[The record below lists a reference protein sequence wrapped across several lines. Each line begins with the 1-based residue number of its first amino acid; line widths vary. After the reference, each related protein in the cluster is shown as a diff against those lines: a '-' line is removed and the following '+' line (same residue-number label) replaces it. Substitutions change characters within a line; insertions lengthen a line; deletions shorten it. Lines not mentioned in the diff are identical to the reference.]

1 MSRHEN
7 EHRHTSTGDEAR
19 PATGG
24 AGSTESP
31 TDLPKRSWWG
41 VLKRTTKQFKADSL
55 SDAAAALTY
64 YGLLAIFPALLAL
77 VSILGLVGSPAT
89 KPLLDHIRDLGPGS
103 VRQILTAVV
112 QQLQAAQGKAGIALA
127 IGIILA
133 LWSAS
138 GYVAAF
144 TRAANN
150 VYGIDEG
157 RPFWKALPTRLALTV
172 VLVVLLAL
180 TATGVVFTGTLATKT
195 GKILGVGE
203 NAVQVWGIVKWP
215 ILVIIVTAM
224 VTLLYWAAPNAKRPK
239 LRWIVPGS
247 LVAVAL
253 WIIASGAFALYVAD
267 LGSLNSTYGSIGAV
281 ILFLLW
287 FWVSNVAILLGLEFN
302 FELERGR
309 AIEAGHPPEEEPHLE
324 PRDTHEPPPD
334 TAQDHD
340 SPSH

>member
-7 EHRHTSTGDEAR
+7 EHRHINAADETR

-24 AGSTESP
+24 AGPTESP

-77 VSILGLVGSPAT
+77 VSILGLVGSSAT
-89 KPLLDHIRDLGPGS
+89 KPLLDHLRDLGPGS
-103 VRQILTAVV
+103 VRQILTTVV
-112 QQLQAAQGKAGIALA
+112 QQLQNAQGKAGIALA

-138 GYVAAF
+138 GYIAAF
-144 TRAANN
+144 MRAANN

-157 RPFWKALPTRLALTV
+157 RPLWKTLPTRLALTI
-172 VLVVLLAL
+172 VLVALLAL

-195 GKILGVGE
+195 GKILGVSE
-203 NAVQVWGIVKWP
+203 NAVQVWGIAKWP
-215 ILVIIVTAM
+215 ILVIIVIAM

-239 LRWIVPGS
+239 LRWILPGS

-253 WIIASGAFALYVAD
+253 WIIASGAFALYVANFS
-267 LGSLNSTYGSIGAV
+267 SLNSTYGSIGAV

-309 AIEAGHPPEEEPHLE
+309 AIEAGHPPEEEPHPE
-324 PRDTHEPPPD
+324 PRDTHKPPPD
-334 TAQDHD
+334 TPQDHD

>member
-7 EHRHTSTGDEAR
+7 EHRHVSAADETRPASGGAR
-19 PATGG
+19 PP
-24 AGSTESP
+24 ESP
-31 TDLPKRSWWG
+31 TDLPKRSWWA
-41 VLKRTTKQFKADSL
+41 VLKRTTRQFKADYL
-55 SDAAAALTY
+55 RDAAAALTY

-77 VSILGLVGSPAT
+77 VSILGLIGSSAT
-89 KPLLDHIRDLGPGS
+89 KPLLDHLRDLGPGS
-103 VRQILTAVV
+103 VRQILTTVV

-138 GYVAAF
+138 GYIAAF
-144 TRAANN
+144 MRAANH

-157 RPFWKALPTRLALTV
+157 RPLWKTLPTRLALTI

-195 GKILGVGE
+195 GKILGVSE
-203 NAVQVWGIVKWP
+203 NAVQVWGIAKWP

-239 LRWIVPGS
+239 LRWILPGS

-253 WIIASGAFALYVAD
+253 WIIASGAFALYVANFS
-267 LGSLNSTYGSIGAV
+267 SLNSTYGSIGAV

-302 FELERGR
+302 FELERRR
-309 AIEAGHPPEEEPHLE
+309 AIEAGHPPGKEPRPE
-324 PRDTHEPPPD
+324 PRDTHKPPPD
-334 TAQDHD
+334 TPQDHD

>member
-7 EHRHTSTGDEAR
+7 EHRHTSTADETRA
-19 PATGG
+19 ATRG
-24 AGSTESP
+24 AGPAESP
-31 TDLPKRSWWG
+31 TDLPQRSWWG

-64 YGLLAIFPALLAL
+64 HGLLAIFPALLAL
-77 VSILGLVGSPAT
+77 VSILGLIGSSAT
-89 KPLLDHIRDLGPGS
+89 KPLLDHIRNLGPGS
-103 VRQILTAVV
+103 ARQILTTVV
-112 QQLQAAQGKAGIALA
+112 QQLQNAQGKAGIALA
-127 IGIILA
+127 IGIALA

-144 TRAANN
+144 MRAANN

-157 RPFWKALPTRLALTV
+157 RPPWKTLPTRLALTI

-195 GKILGVGE
+195 GKILGVSD
-203 NAVQVWGIVKWP
+203 NAVQVWGIAKWP
-215 ILVIIVTAM
+215 VLIIIVIAM

-239 LRWIVPGS
+239 LRWILPGS

-253 WIIASGAFALYVAD
+253 WIIASGAFALYVANFS
-267 LGSLNSTYGSIGAV
+267 SLNSTYGSIGAV

-287 FWVSNVAILLGLEFN
+287 LWVSNLAILLGLEFN

-309 AIEAGHPPEEEPHLE
+309 AIEAGHPPEEEPHPE
-324 PRDTHEPPPD
+324 PRDTRKPPPD
-334 TAQDHD
+334 TPHHHD
-340 SPSH
+340 RPSR